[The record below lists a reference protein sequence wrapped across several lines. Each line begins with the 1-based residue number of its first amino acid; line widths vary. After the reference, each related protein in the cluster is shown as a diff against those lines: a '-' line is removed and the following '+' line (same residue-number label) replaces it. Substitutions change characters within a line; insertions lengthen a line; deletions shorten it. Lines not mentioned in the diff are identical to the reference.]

1 MKKTAFSTPS
11 FLKTAVQRAFLPL
24 ALLASLVAYCMA
36 VYMDF
41 NADVTVTASSIT
53 ILIIAMALERWI
65 PYRTDWNTPQ
75 GDRAT
80 DWTSFACI
88 AAVAE
93 PLVKALMAAAV
104 VAVYGQFAT
113 PSWAL
118 ADAPLALQ
126 IIVATL
132 AIELG
137 KYTAHRLHH
146 ALPALWWL
154 HALHHS
160 AGRLYAV
167 NNLRYHPLNYAIN
180 QALSMLPLMLL
191 GAPPLVLLGYLA
203 ITQPIVMVQHAN
215 IDLRGGWLNALL
227 STPEA
232 HRWHHSANRAEGD
245 SNFGSAIL
253 LWDHVFGTY
262 KAAPTSA
269 AAPSKIGLYA
279 PSSYPATQS
288 YWQQLQSMFS
298 PNCCKAA

>member
-1 MKKTAFSTPS
+1 MKKPAFYTRRL
-11 FLKTAVQRAFLPL
+11 LKAAVQRSFLPL
-24 ALLASLVAYCMA
+24 ALLASLAAYCMA
-36 VYMDF
+36 IRMNF

-65 PYRTDWNTPQ
+65 PHRTDWNTPQ
-75 GDRAT
+75 GDSAT

-93 PLVKALMAAAV
+93 PLAKALMAAAV

-126 IIVATL
+126 IIAATL

-137 KYTAHRLHH
+137 KYAAHRLHH

-160 AGRLYAV
+160 AQRLYAV
-167 NNLRYHPLNYAIN
+167 NNFRYHPLNYAIN

-191 GAPPLVLLGYLA
+191 GAPPLVLFGYLA

-215 IDLRGGWLNALL
+215 IALRGGWLNALL

-232 HRWHHSANRAEGD
+232 HRWHHSAQRAEGD
-245 SNFGSAIL
+245 SNFGNAIL

-269 AAPSKIGLYA
+269 SAPSKIGLYA

-298 PNCCKAA
+298 PICCKAA